1 MSFQRTNPPPGA
13 LPQPATARAGQFFDL
28 TDLLATVRTRLGLII
43 RVASLVVAAAVVGV
57 MLLPSRYSSSAVV
70 ILDQRKNT
78 IADLTSVL
86 SALPTDPASLQN
98 QIQILQSRD
107 LAAEVITKL
116 KLYDD
121 PEFNGSAQPTLAAA
135 LLAALNKGRWFDPDS
150 ADAPV
155 DGAVRRDAI
164 IDTFLS
170 HLSADSLGL
179 STTIT
184 VTFVSRNAAK
194 AALIANTIASTYVED
209 QVASKLQASE
219 ATSAWL
225 TQRIEDLAQQVQS
238 QEAAALTYKAQN
250 NLDSSPGGTSL
261 IEAQLGG
268 INTQLVQARA
278 DLAAKS
284 AIYAQVARSVKSGDL
299 ANISQVVASPLIIQ
313 LRSQQA
319 DLMRQ
324 EADLEVR
331 YGEKNPKRIAVETQL
346 TDLDRKIGEE
356 VSRIASSLASD
367 VAVARAQVGS
377 LQASLI
383 MTQHQ
388 SSTLNLTAVKLEGLE
403 ANAVSTRNLYDSYLS
418 RLHAIQDQDGLQY
431 PESRVISRAPVPA
444 APSSPPRLLI
454 MLSSIP
460 AGLLLGMLAALL
472 SERLRDTSAPARR
485 MPAQPRAQ
493 GRPAP
498 PVRPQPAPRA
508 AMAPPPLLADIP
520 GARLAGASD
529 HIIDWPASAFSRSI
543 GKLLSRVA
551 VPNKN
556 GKGRVVCVTS
566 AEHGIAGSTI
576 AVALARA
583 ASQSGLRTIVIDGSL
598 KKPIIAHIMGVHL
611 QTGMSDVLKG
621 TAALNRTLAR
631 NSRSGVL
638 LLSNLLPIQDPARML
653 AAPRTSELFA
663 HLRTLADLI
672 IIAAP
677 TVIASPE
684 TPFLTKVSDVVVVVA
699 DPSAGP
705 RSLLDRALEAL
716 VAWHSPP
723 VGMVLAR

>member
-1 MSFQRTNPPPGA
+1 M
-13 LPQPATARAGQFFDL
+13 
-28 TDLLATVRTRLGLII
+28 TDLLAILRTRLGTIVRI
-43 RVASLVVAAAVVGV
+43 ASLVVATAVVV
-57 MLLPSRYSSSAVV
+57 ATILPSRYASSAVV

-98 QIQILQSRD
+98 QIQILMSRD

-121 PEFNGSAQPTLAAA
+121 PEFAGPAQPTVMSV
-135 LLAALNKGRWFDPDS
+135 LLTALNPRHWFESS
-150 ADAPV
+150 ATDAPI

-164 IDTFLS
+164 IDAFLS

-184 VTFVSRNAAK
+184 VTFQSRDAAK
-194 AALIANTIASTYVED
+194 AALIANTVASVYVED
-209 QVASKLQASE
+209 QVNSKLSATE

-225 TQRIEDLAQQVQS
+225 TQRIADLARQVQA

-261 IEAQLGG
+261 IEGQLGG

-324 EADLEVR
+324 EADLAVR
-331 YGEKNPKRIAVETQL
+331 YGERNPKRIAVETQL
-346 TDLDRKIGEE
+346 TDLDKKIGEE
-356 VSRIASSLASD
+356 VSRIAASLASD
-367 VAVARAQVGS
+367 VAIARAQVGS

-388 SSTLNLTAVKLEGLE
+388 ASAMDMTAVRLQALE
-403 ANAVSTRNLYDSYLS
+403 ANAVSTRNLYDSYLA

-431 PESRVISRAPVPA
+431 PEARVISRAPVPA

-454 MLSSIP
+454 MLASIP
-460 AGLLLGMLAALL
+460 AGLLAGLLWALL
-472 SERLRDTSAPARR
+472 TERFPRTRAPAH
-485 MPAQPRAQ
+485 
-493 GRPAP
+493 RPP
-498 PVRPQPAPRA
+498 SRPQVRPVAPQQPSPQA
-508 AMAPPPLLADIP
+508 AMAQPPLLADVP
-520 GARLAGASD
+520 GALLAGAAD
-529 HIIDWPASAFSRSI
+529 HIVDWPASAFSRAI
-543 GKLLSRVA
+543 KRLLARLA
-551 VPNKN
+551 VPGKT
-556 GKGRVVCVTS
+556 GKGRVVCVAP
-566 AEHGIAGSTI
+566 AEQGVAGSTI

-583 ASQSGLRTIVIDGSL
+583 ASQSGLRTILVDGSL
-598 KKPIIAHIMGVHL
+598 KKPVIAHIMGVHP
-611 QTGMSDVLKG
+611 QTGMNDVLKG
-621 TAALNRTLAR
+621 SAALSRTLAR
-631 NSRSGVL
+631 DTRSDVL
-638 LLSNLLPIQDPARML
+638 LLSNLQPILDPARML

-663 HLRTLADLI
+663 HLRTLADFI

-677 TVIASPE
+677 TVVSSPE

-699 DPSAGP
+699 DPTAGP
-705 RSLLDRALEAL
+705 RSLLGRALQAL
-716 VAWHSPP
+716 VAWRSPP

>member
-1 MSFQRTNPPPGA
+1 MPFQGTD
-13 LPQPATARAGQFFDL
+13 PQPTTPARSSDSARAFDL
-28 TDLLATVRTRLGLII
+28 TDLLAILRTRLGTIVRI
-43 RVASLVVAAAVVGV
+43 ASLVVATAVVV
-57 MLLPSRYSSSAVV
+57 ATILPSRYASSAVV

-98 QIQILQSRD
+98 QIQILMSRD

-121 PEFNGSAQPTLAAA
+121 PEFAGPAQPTVMSV
-135 LLAALNKGRWFDPDS
+135 LLTALNPRHWFESS
-150 ADAPV
+150 ATDAPI

-164 IDTFLS
+164 IDAFLS

-184 VTFVSRNAAK
+184 VTFQSRDAAK
-194 AALIANTIASTYVED
+194 AALIANTVASVYVED
-209 QVASKLQASE
+209 QVNSKLSATE

-225 TQRIEDLAQQVQS
+225 TQRIADLARQVQA

-261 IEAQLGG
+261 IEGQLGG

-324 EADLEVR
+324 EADLAVR
-331 YGEKNPKRIAVETQL
+331 YGERNPKRIAVETQL
-346 TDLDRKIGEE
+346 TDLDKKIGEE
-356 VSRIASSLASD
+356 VSRIAASLASD
-367 VAVARAQVGS
+367 VAIARAQVGS

-388 SSTLNLTAVKLEGLE
+388 ASAMDMTAVRLQALE
-403 ANAVSTRNLYDSYLS
+403 ANAVSTRNLYDSYLA

-431 PESRVISRAPVPA
+431 PEARVISRAPVPA

-454 MLSSIP
+454 MLASIP
-460 AGLLLGMLAALL
+460 AGLLAGLLWALL
-472 SERLRDTSAPARR
+472 TERFPRTRAPAH
-485 MPAQPRAQ
+485 
-493 GRPAP
+493 RPP
-498 PVRPQPAPRA
+498 SRPQVRPVAPQQPSPQA
-508 AMAPPPLLADIP
+508 AMAQPPLLADVP
-520 GARLAGASD
+520 GALLAGAAD
-529 HIIDWPASAFSRSI
+529 HIVDWPASAFSRAI
-543 GKLLSRVA
+543 KRLLARLA
-551 VPNKN
+551 VPGKT
-556 GKGRVVCVTS
+556 GKGRVVCVAP
-566 AEHGIAGSTI
+566 AEQGVAGSTI

-583 ASQSGLRTIVIDGSL
+583 ASQSGLRTILVDGSL
-598 KKPIIAHIMGVHL
+598 KKPVIAHIMGVHP
-611 QTGMSDVLKG
+611 QTGMNDVLKG
-621 TAALNRTLAR
+621 SAALSRTLAR
-631 NSRSGVL
+631 DTRSGVL
-638 LLSNLLPIQDPARML
+638 LLSNLQPILDPARML

-663 HLRTLADLI
+663 HLRTLADFI

-677 TVIASPE
+677 TVISSPE

-699 DPSAGP
+699 DPTAGP
-705 RSLLDRALEAL
+705 RSLLGRALQAL
-716 VAWHSPP
+716 VAWRSPP

>member
-1 MSFQRTNPPPGA
+1 MSIQGTNPQSVA
-13 LPQPATARAGQFFDL
+13 SSESAPARPERSYEFSDL
-28 TDLLATVRTRLGLII
+28 VELVQNQLGLIVRI
-43 RVASLVVAAAVVGV
+43 TMLVVSAAVIIV
-57 MLLPSRYSSSAVV
+57 MLLPTRFSSSAVV

-121 PEFNGSAQPTLAAA
+121 PEFNGSAQPSLIGAF
-135 LLAALNKGRWFDPDS
+135 LSALNPKRLLDPNF
-150 ADAPV
+150 ADVPV

-164 IDTFLS
+164 IDAFLS

-184 VTFVSRNAAK
+184 VTFVSRDAGK

-209 QVASKLQASE
+209 QVSSKLQATE

-225 TQRIEDLAQQVQS
+225 TQRIQDLAKQVQS
-238 QEAAALTYKAQN
+238 QETAALTYKAQN

-261 IEAQLGG
+261 VEAQMNG

-284 AIYAQVARSVKSGDL
+284 AIYAEVTRSVKSGDL

-324 EADLEVR
+324 QADLAVR
-331 YGEKNPKRIAVETQL
+331 YGDSNPKRIAVETQL

-356 VSRIASSLASD
+356 VSRVASALASD

-388 SSTLNLTAVKLEGLE
+388 ASTQDMTAVKLQALE
-403 ANAVSTRNLYDSYLS
+403 ANAASTRNLYDSYLS

-431 PESRVISRAPVPA
+431 PEARVISRAPVPG
-444 APSSPPRLLI
+444 APSSPPRFLI
-454 MLSSIP
+454 VLASIP
-460 AGLLLGMLAALL
+460 LGLLLGLLAALL
-472 SERLRDTSAPARR
+472 KERLRDSSTPARR
-485 MPAQPRAQ
+485 MPPAQ
-493 GRPAP
+493 
-498 PVRPQPAPRA
+498 RPQPRPTPSPAPQQ
-508 AMAPPPLLADIP
+508 AMAKPPLLAEVP
-520 GARLAGASD
+520 GALLAGAAD
-529 HIIDWPASAFSRSI
+529 HIIDWPASAFSRAI
-543 GKLLSRVA
+543 NKLLARVA
-551 VPNKN
+551 VPNKI
-556 GKGRVVCVTS
+556 GAGRVVCVTS
-566 AEHGIAGSTI
+566 ADQGMAGSTI

-583 ASQSGLRTIVIDGSL
+583 AAKSGLRTIVIDGSL
-598 KKPIIAHIMGVHL
+598 TKPVIAHLMGVAL
-611 QTGMSDVLKG
+611 QTGMSDVLQG
-621 TAALNRTLAR
+621 SAALNRTLAR
-631 NSRSGVL
+631 DSRSAAL
-638 LLSNLLPIQDPARML
+638 LLSNLQPMLDPTRML
-653 AAPRTSELFA
+653 AAPRTAELFA

-672 IIAAP
+672 VIAAP

-684 TPFLTKVSDVVVVVA
+684 TPFLTRVSDAVVVVA
-699 DPSAGP
+699 DPAAGP
-705 RSLLDRALEAL
+705 RSLLGRALEAL
-716 VAWHSPP
+716 GKWHSPP